1 MIFTKGAHQSAKFQ
15 TFDCSSEISP
25 NLYFYRFLL
34 LKVCK
39 ISAKKVQKSYAS
51 WYWRVMQ
58 NLKKNRFADKDLV
71 NFDSGT
77 QISKICT
84 VICPF
89 CAKYIVFKQK
99 KCKGVIFNNT
109 EKSCKIWR
117 KTGLRFEKWH
127 EIWQFFTRA
136 HKSPRIGTFIGSKVE
151 NVWA

>member
-15 TFDCSSEISP
+15 TFDCLSEISP

-39 ISAKKVQKSYAS
+39 ISAKKVQ
-51 WYWRVMQ
+51 
-58 NLKKNRFADKDLV
+58 LKKNQFADKDLV

-84 VICPF
+84 VVCPF

-99 KCKGVIFNNT
+99 KYKGVIFNNT

-136 HKSPRIGTFIGSKVE
+136 HKSPKIGTFIGSKVE
-151 NVWA
+151 NV